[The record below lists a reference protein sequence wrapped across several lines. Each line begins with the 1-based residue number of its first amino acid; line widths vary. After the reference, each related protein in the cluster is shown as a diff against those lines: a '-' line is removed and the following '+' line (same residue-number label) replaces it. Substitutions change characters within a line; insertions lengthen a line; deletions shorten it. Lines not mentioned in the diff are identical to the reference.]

1 MHTSFSLNFM
11 QLLHFWMIKQCNKMR
26 NPGFSFLS
34 SRMGVNWIVVNW
46 IVNFTF

>member
-1 MHTSFSLNFM
+1 MQTFFSANFM
-11 QLLHFWMIKQCNKMR
+11 QLLHFWMIKQRVKMC

-34 SRMGVNWIVVNW
+34 SQKGVNW